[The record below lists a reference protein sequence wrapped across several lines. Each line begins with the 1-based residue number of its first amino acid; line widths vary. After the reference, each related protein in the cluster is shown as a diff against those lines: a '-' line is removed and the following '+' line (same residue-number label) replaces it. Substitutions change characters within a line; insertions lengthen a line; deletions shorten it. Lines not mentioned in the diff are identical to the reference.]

1 MRTYADSQLVDVE
14 MTSPDRILARSEP
27 WHPTDPDDSDRHL
40 DPQETADETIDAGGI
55 RGIPRDAL
63 GQLLRFLLP
72 VTSRPGRWQMASVR
86 LAVVCRILNVDDLGK
101 IPLEQLA
108 KQLGVTRSLLSL
120 RQLEIADQFGLGKLR
135 SSKSAAARKNYSTS
149 ATNAH
154 RRAQDRRQV
163 ASGTYIHKAAAAS
176 L

>member
-1 MRTYADSQLVDVE
+1 MSRTYADCQLVDVE

-27 WHPTDPDDSDRHL
+27 WHPDDEDTDRHL
-40 DPQETADETIDAGGI
+40 DPEDTDETFDLNGI
-55 RGIPRDAL
+55 KGIPRDAL

-72 VTSRPGRWQMASVR
+72 VTSKPGRWKMAPVR
-86 LAVVCRILNVDDLGK
+86 LAVICRILDIDDLGK

-108 KQLGVTRSLLSL
+108 KELGVTRSLLSL

-135 SSKSAAARKNYSTS
+135 ASKSAAARKAYSASATS
-149 ATNAH
+149 AH
-154 RRAQDRRQV
+154 RKAQERRQV
-163 ASGTYIHKAAAAS
+163 ASGTDMRKTAAAS